1 MIKVSK
7 NEKGFSVVEFVII
20 IFILVLIGAA
30 GWFVYREHHKT
41 TTSSEAVTNTW
52 TGKSGNYNWN
62 EKANWSL
69 GEPVNGQ
76 NLEIDLAD
84 VKQPTDQYGATSF
97 SFQDNIPNLSI
108 NKLIIDGK
116 VMGVIFDIKGD
127 PLTIADG
134 VEDTIAQTND
144 QNAIP
149 QVRLD
154 NSIFLSG
161 NQTILTT
168 GKNDLTFL
176 SNLGN
181 KDGLNIGNHTVEFK
195 VVGSSDISFM
205 SPVSGTGEI
214 YLPNNAIS
222 PAGELL
228 FYNYSPD
235 FNGEVSIGKGNYV
248 GISNADSQTG
258 GYGPVSAFGTS
269 LINIQ
274 NGGALNVFD
283 AGTDSFTLN
292 NPIDISGQ
300 GIANSNGS
308 STGAISACLTNAEQG
323 CGASEQLTFS
333 GTVKLLGN
341 TQIGTYVPSSEG
353 SNNTHVDYTFNNLDK
368 NGYSLT
374 VVTDYPYYAEF

>member
-235 FNGEVSIGKGNYV
+235 FNGEVSIGKG
-248 GISNADSQTG
+248 SE
-258 GYGPVSAFGTS
+258 
-269 LINIQ
+269 
-274 NGGALNVFD
+274 
-283 AGTDSFTLN
+283 TD
-292 NPIDISGQ
+292 Q
-300 GIANSNGS
+300 
-308 STGAISACLTNAEQG
+308 
-323 CGASEQLTFS
+323 
-333 GTVKLLGN
+333 GTVRFGRRSQNAK
-341 TQIGTYVPSSEG
+341 
-353 SNNTHVDYTFNNLDK
+353 TFENQL
-368 NGYSLT
+368 
-374 VVTDYPYYAEF
+374 